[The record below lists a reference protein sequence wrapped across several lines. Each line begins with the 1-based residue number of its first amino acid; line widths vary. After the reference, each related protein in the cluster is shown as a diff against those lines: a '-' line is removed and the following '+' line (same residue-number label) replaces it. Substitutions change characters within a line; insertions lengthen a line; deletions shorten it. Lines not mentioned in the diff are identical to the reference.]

1 MNASRFGNFQGVILL
16 TDLIGKMVSI
26 EEWLICL
33 NDKLVFSMDPIRAI
47 PEGSCL

>member
-33 NDKLVFSMDPIRAI
+33 NDKLVGKCTIFH
-47 PEGSCL
+47 GSY